1 MCLRFSSKETPLR
14 VLRPRQADVKSAL
27 ISTRPQ
33 ARPRLSLSAREVS
46 ALRADGRI
54 VCTGFLR
61 CHCEPVRRLAWQ
73 SVPRARRRETP
84 KPPSAREAARS
95 AGGRDVVRPH
105 PRCSSVGGDAL
116 IAPPSH
122 HRTSCPFVGGDAHI
136 APPFS
141 HHIPGGAE
149 PSAPTHVLMCR
160 VSVPCLSL
168 WERWPSAAR
177 TERANHDH
185 TGPLSHLR

>member
-1 MCLRFSSKETPLR
+1 MQTAVTWCFTNLCLRFSSKETLLR

-27 ISTRPQ
+27 ISPRPQ
-33 ARPRLSLSAREVS
+33 ARPRLPLRGRCHGFAVPEGLFAQASCGVIPSQCSHWRGNQFPAPAGAESPSPPSAREVS

-54 VCTGFLR
+54 VI
-61 CHCEPVRRLAWQ
+61 
-73 SVPRARRRETP
+73 S
-84 KPPSAREAARS
+84 
-95 AGGRDVVRPH
+95 GR
-105 PRCSSVGGDAL
+105 
-116 IAPPSH
+116 
-122 HRTSCPFVGGDAHI
+122 T
-136 APPFS
+136 
-141 HHIPGGAE
+141 E